1 MRTLRQILYKEILIA
16 VGFVALG
23 FLGLFSFFDL
33 VDQIPSIGR
42 RAAGDPSEVFT
53 IAHALT
59 SVALGVP
66 WRVYQLMPIC
76 VLIGTIFVLTR
87 LASTSEFTIL
97 RASGLGPWLAL
108 RVMLVLGL
116 AFTAFTFLIGDYL
129 APLTNKNQTLLKVRF
144 DGSVS
149 VGRTGAWLKATSPDG
164 ERTSSVNVGA
174 MNAKLVFENITI
186 FEFDQTGRLLETLVA
201 KTAVDTGEGH
211 WRLKNG
217 VSTVYKDATPDTPDT
232 RATPNNRIQERRF
245 DAHLWPTEIT
255 TSTVSVALLDPYNLT
270 TFELYQY
277 VSHLDQNQQSTQR
290 YEVEFWRKLFYPLGC
305 VVMVVLALPFA
316 YLHFRSESTVGYVF
330 LGFLVGIS
338 YFLLNSMFS
347 FLGVLSTW
355 QPWLSAAAP
364 SLIYSAVSL
373 TAFAWFVLRR

>member
-42 RAAGDPSEVFT
+42 YAAADPKETFT

-59 SVALGVP
+59 YVALGIP
-66 WRVYQLMPIC
+66 WHLYQLMPIC

-116 AFTAFTFLIGDYL
+116 AFAAFTFIVGDYL

-149 VGRTGAWLKATSPDG
+149 VGRTGAWLKASSPDG
-164 ERTSSVNVGA
+164 KRAASVNVGA
-174 MNAKLVFENITI
+174 MNADLVFENVRI

-201 KTAVDTGEGH
+201 KTAIDTGEGH
-211 WRLKNG
+211 WKLKSG
-217 VSTVYKDATPDTPDT
+217 LSTVYEQATPASTST
-232 RATPNNRIQERRF
+232 RATADNSIKEREF
-245 DAHLWPTEIT
+245 ETYLWPTEIT

-270 TFELYQY
+270 TVELFQY
-277 VSHLDQNQQSTQR
+277 VSHLDKNQQSTQR

-305 VVMVVLALPFA
+305 LVMVVLALPFA
-316 YLHFRSESTVGYVF
+316 YLHFRSEGTAGYVF

>member
-1 MRTLRQILYKEILIA
+1 
-16 VGFVALG
+16 
-23 FLGLFSFFDL
+23 
-33 VDQIPSIGR
+33 R

-53 IAHALT
+53 VAHALT
-59 SVALGVP
+59 YVALGVP
-66 WRVYQLMPIC
+66 WRLYQLMPIC
-76 VLIGTIFVLTR
+76 VLIGTILVLTR

-108 RVMLVLGL
+108 RVMLILGL
-116 AFTAFTFLIGDYL
+116 AFAAFTFIVGDYL

-164 ERTSSVNVGA
+164 QRTSSVNVGA
-174 MNAKLVFENITI
+174 MNAKLVFENVTI
-186 FEFDQTGRLLETLVA
+186 YEFDQTGRLLETLVA

-217 VSTVYKDATPDTPDT
+217 LSTVYESATPATPNV
-232 RATPNNRIQERRF
+232 RATPNNRIEERRF
-245 DAHLWPTEIT
+245 DTHLWPTGIT

-270 TFELYQY
+270 TVELYQY

-305 VVMVVLALPFA
+305 LVMVVLALPFA
-316 YLHFRSESTVGYVF
+316 YLHFRSEGTAGYVF

>member
-42 RAAGDPSEVFT
+42 YAAADPKETFT

-59 SVALGVP
+59 YVALGIP
-66 WRVYQLMPIC
+66 WHLYQLMPIC

-116 AFTAFTFLIGDYL
+116 AFAAFTFIVGDYL

-149 VGRTGAWLKATSPDG
+149 VGRTGAWLKASSPDG
-164 ERTSSVNVGA
+164 KRAASVNVGA
-174 MNAKLVFENITI
+174 MNADLVFENVRI

-201 KTAVDTGEGH
+201 KTAIDTGEGH
-211 WRLKNG
+211 WKLKSG
-217 VSTVYKDATPDTPDT
+217 LSTIYEQATPASTNT
-232 RATPNNRIQERRF
+232 RATADNSIKEREF
-245 DAHLWPTEIT
+245 ETYLWPTEIT

-270 TFELYQY
+270 TVELFQY

-305 VVMVVLALPFA
+305 LVMVVLALPFA
-316 YLHFRSESTVGYVF
+316 YLHFRSEGTAGYVF